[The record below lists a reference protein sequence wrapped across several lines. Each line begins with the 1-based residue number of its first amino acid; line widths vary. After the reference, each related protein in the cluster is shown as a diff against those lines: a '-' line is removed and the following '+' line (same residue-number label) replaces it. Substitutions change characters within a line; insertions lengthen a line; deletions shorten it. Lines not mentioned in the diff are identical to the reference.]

1 MHETRSRTAQLRA
14 QEMGEQIDPVIGNQ
28 IHVNEDPTDA
38 QGPLIIDDQ
47 QIDPPI
53 ANVDPAAQG
62 RNIIDDQQRNGER
75 QHKRP
80 ADYYRPL
87 IGRLRGFIDN
97 HRTQIETDLR
107 NHQQQQRQNRE
118 DLELLL
124 NERNEH
130 LNQSERDLNAMVD
143 ELETDF
149 RRQEDELIRRR
160 DELDQRE
167 NQLRQREIR
176 TNRRFHFNEQRT
188 IYLHKFERTL
198 MHRE

>member
-1 MHETRSRTAQLRA
+1 MHETRSRMAQLRA

-28 IHVNEDPTDA
+28 IHVNEDPADA

-53 ANVDPAAQG
+53 ANVDLAAQDG
-62 RNIIDDQQRNGER
+62 CTHLSGNGER
-75 QHKRP
+75 QHRRP
-80 ADYYRPL
+80 SDYCRPL
-87 IGRLRGFIDN
+87 IGRLRSFIDN
-97 HRTQIETDLR
+97 HRAQIETDLR
-107 NHQQQQRQNRE
+107 NHQQQQRKNRE

-130 LNQSERDLNAMVD
+130 LNQSERDLNAMVE

-167 NQLRQREIR
+167 SQLHQREIR
-176 TNRRFHFNEQRT
+176 TNHRFHFNEQRT
-188 IYLHKFERTL
+188 IYLHNFERTL

>member
-1 MHETRSRTAQLRA
+1 MHETRSRMAQLRA

-28 IHVNEDPTDA
+28 IHVNEDPADA

-53 ANVDPAAQG
+53 ANVDLAAQG
-62 RNIIDDQQRNGER
+62 RDIIDDQQRNGER
-75 QHKRP
+75 QHRRP
-80 ADYYRPL
+80 SDYCRPL
-87 IGRLRGFIDN
+87 IGRLRSFIDN
-97 HRTQIETDLR
+97 HRAQIETDLR
-107 NHQQQQRQNRE
+107 NHQQQQRKNRE

-130 LNQSERDLNAMVD
+130 LNQSERDLNAMVE

-167 NQLRQREIR
+167 SQLHQREIQ
-176 TNRRFHFNEQRT
+176 NDGSYHN
-188 IYLHKFERTL
+188 
-198 MHRE
+198 